1 VERVRAGTRNC
12 QSSQAPARPTSW
24 PALRTLAIFS
34 IDLPFLRGR
43 DRCCRGPAGTSLP
56 LAGRTSLPWA
66 HPTRPPVAEGRS
78 GLARGDPAGCGQAA
92 WRPRP
97 PALGGAQRGW
107 APRSAGRDKSP
118 GNSPAATADRR
129 PTAKK
134 VRKLPAQEE
143 HPRSRCSSRAGVQ
156 VPHGAARDEHRRARC
171 SSCMMSIRRGGA
183 HPGRLRV
190 APADRP
196 RMSICSPDAHP
207 EQVVFGPF

>member
-1 VERVRAGTRNC
+1 MRAETRNC

-66 HPTRPPVAEGRS
+66 HPTRPPVAEGRT

-107 APRSAGRDKSP
+107 APRSAGRDKSSE
-118 GNSPAATADRR
+118 NSPAATADRR

-134 VRKLPAQEE
+134 VRKLQAYGHTDIQANRQTDIQAYVRTCVQAYG
-143 HPRSRCSSRAGVQ
+143 HTYRHTYRHTYVCTYVCTYVRMYGCMYVHTYVCMYVRSQPDRKSTRLNSS
-156 VPHGAARDEHRRARC
+156 H
-171 SSCMMSIRRGGA
+171 
-183 HPGRLRV
+183 
-190 APADRP
+190 
-196 RMSICSPDAHP
+196 
-207 EQVVFGPF
+207 